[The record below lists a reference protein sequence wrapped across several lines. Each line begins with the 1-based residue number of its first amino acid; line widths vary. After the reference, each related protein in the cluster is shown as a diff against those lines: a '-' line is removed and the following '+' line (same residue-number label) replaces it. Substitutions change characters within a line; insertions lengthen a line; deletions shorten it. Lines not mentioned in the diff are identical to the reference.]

1 MSGLRPDLA
10 FTQREADNPDA
21 VSDNSDERGVGRSEK
36 SFPNRRPAFRAGKRR
51 LGVLTAFLQQEDP
64 VALERLVAVLAVL
77 NVPGVL

>member
-36 SFPNRRPAFRAGKRR
+36 SFPNRRPAFRAGRD
-51 LGVLTAFLQQEDP
+51 VL
-64 VALERLVAVLAVL
+64 LAVRL
-77 NVPGVL
+77 DGANPPGE